1 MTPHLSSQEFV
12 DALDGALDPIRRPHL
27 DSCERCQRELG
38 DVQGLLTSV
47 SAAPDP
53 PEPSPLFWEH
63 FSRRVQAAVT
73 ATSPSRPR
81 WWQVSWRPM
90 LAIGSVV
97 AAVVLTVV
105 VRENAGSSK
114 ESPASSVTTT
124 GESAGGAADED
135 LMNFVADVAS
145 SMPYEDVQQA
155 AAPTADATDA
165 MVAQL
170 TPKERAEL
178 VRLLKAQMRGDD

>member
-1 MTPHLSSQEFV
+1 MTPHLSSDEFV

-27 DSCERCQRELG
+27 DSCERCQRELS
-38 DVQGLLTSV
+38 DMQGLLTSV
-47 SAAPDP
+47 SSAPDP

-63 FSRRVQAAVT
+63 FSRRVQAAVS
-73 ATSPSRPR
+73 ATSASRPR

-97 AAVVLTVV
+97 AAVVLTIV
-105 VRENAGSSK
+105 VRDNVGSSK
-114 ESPASSVTTT
+114 VSPASSVTTA
-124 GESAGGAADED
+124 GESPLAADEE
-135 LMNFVADVAS
+135 LMNFVADVTS
-145 SMPYEDVQQA
+145 SMPYEEIQQA